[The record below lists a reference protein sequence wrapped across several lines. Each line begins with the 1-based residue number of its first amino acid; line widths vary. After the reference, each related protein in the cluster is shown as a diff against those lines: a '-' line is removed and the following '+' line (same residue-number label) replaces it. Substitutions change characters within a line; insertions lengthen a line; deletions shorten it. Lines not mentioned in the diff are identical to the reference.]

1 MKNISLDKKTILITG
16 GTGSFG
22 KKFIRTVLE
31 RYKIKKIII
40 FSRDE
45 LKQSEMYNDL
55 VKHKEKI
62 RFFIGDVRDLQRIK
76 LALREVDIVVHAA
89 ALKQVP
95 TAEYNPFE
103 VIKTNVVGTQNVIDA
118 IIDSDV
124 ERAIALST
132 DKAAAP
138 INIYGASKLVADK
151 LFISTNNYSKKKFS
165 IVRYGNVMMSRGSV
179 IPLFL
184 EQSKTG
190 VINITDDRM
199 TRFSITL
206 DEGVNFVIN
215 CLTTMWG
222 GELFVPKIPSY
233 KIVDVAKA
241 ISPDCKIKIIGLRPG
256 EKIHE
261 EMITVSDSGNTLEF
275 KDYYVIM
282 PSTIEFMSWKL
293 PDFIKNSGKS
303 VAKLCTENFS
313 YNSLNNKD
321 FLKVNQLRELIKRQE

>member
-22 KKFIRTVLE
+22 KRFIRTVLE
-31 RYKIKKIII
+31 RYKLKKIIV

-62 RFFIGDVRDLQRIK
+62 RFFIGDVRDLERIK
-76 LALREVDIVVHAA
+76 LALRDVDIVVHAA

-103 VIKTNVVGTQNVIDA
+103 VIKTNVIGTQNVVDA
-118 IIDSDV
+118 IINSDV
-124 ERAIALST
+124 ERSIALST

-151 LFISTNNYSKKKFS
+151 LFISTNNYSRKKFS
-165 IVRYGNVMMSRGSV
+165 VVRYGNVMMSRGSV

-190 VINITDDRM
+190 IINITNEKM

-233 KIVDVAKA
+233 KILDVARA

-261 EMITVSDSGNTLEF
+261 EMITASDSVNTLEF

-282 PSTIEFMSWKL
+282 PSTIEFMTWKIQ
-293 PDFIKNSGKS
+293 DFIKNSGNS
-303 VAKLCTENFS
+303 TAKPCKENFS
-313 YNSLNNKD
+313 YNSSNNKD
-321 FLKVNQLRELIKRQE
+321 FLTVNQLKEMIKRQR

>member
-22 KKFIRTVLE
+22 KRFIQTVLE
-31 RYKIKKIII
+31 RYKLKKIIV

-55 VKHKEKI
+55 VKYKEKI

-76 LALREVDIVVHAA
+76 LALRDVDIVVHAA

-103 VIKTNVVGTQNVIDA
+103 VIKTNVIGTQNVVDA
-118 IIDSDV
+118 IINSDV
-124 ERAIALST
+124 ERSIALST

-151 LFISTNNYSKKKFS
+151 LFVSTNNYSKKKFS
-165 IVRYGNVMMSRGSV
+165 VVRYGNVMMSRGSV

-190 VINITDDRM
+190 VINITNERM

-233 KIVDVAKA
+233 KILDVAKA
-241 ISPDCKIKIIGLRPG
+241 ISLDCKIKIIGLRPG

-261 EMITVSDSGNTLEF
+261 EMITGSDSANTLEF

-282 PSTIEFMSWKL
+282 PSTIEFMTWKIQ
-293 PDFIKNSGKS
+293 DFIKNSGKS
-303 VAKLCTENFS
+303 PAKPCKENFS

-321 FLKVNQLRELIKRQE
+321 FLTVNQLKELIKRQR

>member
-22 KKFIRTVLE
+22 KRFVRTVLE
-31 RYKIKKIII
+31 RYKLKKIIV

-76 LALREVDIVVHAA
+76 LALRDVDIVVHAA

-118 IIDSDV
+118 IINSDV

-151 LFISTNNYSKKKFS
+151 LFISTNNYSRKKFS
-165 IVRYGNVMMSRGSV
+165 VVRYGNVMMSRGSV

-190 VINITDDRM
+190 VINITNEKM

-233 KIVDVAKA
+233 KILDVAKA
-241 ISPDCKIKIIGLRPG
+241 ISSDCKIKIIGLRPG

-261 EMITVSDSGNTLEF
+261 EMITTSDSANTLEF

-282 PSTIEFMSWKL
+282 PSTIEFMNWKIQ
-293 PDFIKNSGKS
+293 DFIKNSGRS
-303 VAKLCTENFS
+303 SAKPCKENFS

-321 FLKVNQLRELIKRQE
+321 FFTVNQLKEMIKRQR